1 MALNAD
7 ELEKK
12 VFLLKLLL
20 KESDESIDDVINA
33 LVNTGMFKKNEALKH
48 LKELEQRGFVKD
60 NALTMLGDIE
70 AKKAK
75 QEFTLES

>member
-1 MALNAD
+1 MGLKEED
-7 ELEKK
+7 IEKK

-20 KESDESIDDVINA
+20 KEPDETMDDVLKA
-33 LVNTGMFKKNEALKH
+33 LVNTGMFDLNRAKDILQ
-48 LKELEQRGFVKD
+48 ELRDDGYISGD
-60 NALTMLGDIE
+60 TLTMLGVAE